1 MFDVLGFM
9 FGEHSFIENRTEVS
23 RELLSEQRKKM
34 LQSLLLVLTLI
45 AGEDVPVDTSP
56 ETILP
61 TAELKRLD
69 DLSESPMVRDVQK
82 RMDQERR
89 LRL

>member
-89 LRL
+89 LRI

>member
-1 MFDVLGFM
+1 M
-9 FGEHSFIENRTEVS
+9 FGEHSFIEERTNVS
-23 RELLSEQRKKM
+23 QELLSEQRKKV

-61 TAELKRLD
+61 IAELKRPD
-69 DLSESPMVRDVQK
+69 DLPESPMVRDIQK
-82 RMDQERR
+82 RMDQEHR
-89 LRL
+89 LRS

>member
-23 RELLSEQRKKM
+23 QEILLEQRKKM

>member
-1 MFDVLGFM
+1 M
-9 FGEHSFIENRTEVS
+9 FGEHSFIEERTNVS
-23 RELLSEQRKKM
+23 QELLSERRKKV

-61 TAELKRLD
+61 IAELKRPD
-69 DLSESPMVRDVQK
+69 DLPESPMVRDIQK
-82 RMDQERR
+82 RMDQEHRFR
-89 LRL
+89 S

>member
-1 MFDVLGFM
+1 MSSFM

-23 RELLSEQRKKM
+23 QEILLEQRKKM

-61 TAELKRLD
+61 TAELKRPD
-69 DLSESPMVRDVQK
+69 DLPESPMVRDVHK

-89 LRL
+89 LHS

>member
-1 MFDVLGFM
+1 M
-9 FGEHSFIENRTEVS
+9 FGEHSFIEERTNVS
-23 RELLSEQRKKM
+23 QELLSEQRKKM

-61 TAELKRLD
+61 IAELKRPD
-69 DLSESPMVRDVQK
+69 DLPESPMVRDIQK
-82 RMDQERR
+82 RMDQEHC
-89 LRL
+89 LRS

>member
-1 MFDVLGFM
+1 M
-9 FGEHSFIENRTEVS
+9 FGEHSFIEERTNVS
-23 RELLSEQRKKM
+23 QELLSERRKKV

-61 TAELKRLD
+61 IAELKRPD
-69 DLSESPMVRDVQK
+69 DLPESPMVRDIQK
-82 RMDQERR
+82 RMDQEHR
-89 LRL
+89 LRS